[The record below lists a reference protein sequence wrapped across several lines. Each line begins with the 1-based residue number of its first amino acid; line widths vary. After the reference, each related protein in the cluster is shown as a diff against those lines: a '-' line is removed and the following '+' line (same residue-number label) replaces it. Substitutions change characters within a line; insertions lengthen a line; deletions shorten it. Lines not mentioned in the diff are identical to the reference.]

1 MLSSRWF
8 VLLSSCLAAWSCSH
22 ISFSCWLEP
31 LDCCLASLRS
41 WCVSLSW
48 AWVRSSWHFKALR
61 HEGQAPL
68 PRPRRERPRIDRGSY
83 VDGRDFDL
91 TAATRQ
97 RLRFSSTGTL
107 LSSR

>member
-1 MLSSRWF
+1 VLSSRWF
-8 VLLSSCLAAWSCSH
+8 VLLSSCLAWS
-22 ISFSCWLEP
+22 W
-31 LDCCLASLRS
+31 
-41 WCVSLSW
+41 
-48 AWVRSSWHFKALR
+48 
-61 HEGQAPL
+61 
-68 PRPRRERPRIDRGSY
+68 PRRERPRIDRGSY